1 MVLLVGVI
9 LVSAFQRLLLYE
21 AAYGFSRLRM
31 YTHIF
36 MIWLGVLL
44 AVVVLLELLRRERLF
59 ALAALL
65 ATLGFALSLALVNVD
80 ASIVR
85 QNVARSLASKQLDV
99 AYLAYL
105 STDSVPALVQAYQS
119 ASLPAGTRDA
129 AGAALACRS
138 HTNPDRP
145 NTDWRSFT
153 LTAFQAEAALKPVQ
167 HSLEQYQYQAEVE
180 PVTVTSTTGKKYNC
194 EGYTSFGD

>member
-1 MVLLVGVI
+1 MVALVGVM

-65 ATLGFALSLALVNVD
+65 ASIAFAASLVLVNVD
-80 ASIVR
+80 GSIVR
-85 QNVARSLASKQLDV
+85 QNVRRAAAGAGLDV
-99 AYLAYL
+99 ATLASL
-105 STDSVPALVQAYQS
+105 STDGLPALVQAYQS
-119 ASLPAGTRDA
+119 PSLPAGTREA

-138 HTNPDRP
+138 YVNSNAREA
-145 NTDWRSFT
+145 DWRTFT
-153 LTAFQAEAALKPVQ
+153 LTRFWGEAALKPIQ
-167 HSLEQYQYQAEVE
+167 ASLKQYQLKTEGW
-180 PVTVTSTTGKKYNC
+180 PVTVTSPGGKTFDCFAN
-194 EGYTSFGD
+194 TSGD